1 MSRGFSLSAMKFPA
15 PLEEFE
21 YGNPERVLERR
32 REIEAAERAKA
43 ERKKSPARKAAESL
57 FEPLK
62 QV

>member
-1 MSRGFSLSAMKFPA
+1 MKFPA